1 MMLLLLISVLLVSIP
16 HKFVNIEPVYKVST
30 RNLLKSRAILYTEI
44 TTSAIQ
50 GAMSDNKSLPIYGN
64 PNRGAFRLLI

>member
-1 MMLLLLISVLLVSIP
+1 MLLLSISVSLVSIP

-30 RNLLKSRAILYTEI
+30 QNLLKSNFILYIQI

-50 GAMSDNKSLPIYGN
+50 GAMSDNKPLCVYVN
-64 PNRGAFRLLI
+64 PKKLD